1 MYLKKN
7 KVKTRKSRSFF
18 FSNGKAL
25 KQFIFKALFIIISIA
40 IFFLVIYK
48 AYYYSRNPID
58 IEHIPLIKKNDRCIK
73 RKFEQNDGLI
83 FSNQDKLI
91 YNSIKQKNEK
101 IYDSHSKSE
110 NITQDFS
117 HKQIFDIVQDIKRDN
132 MSIDENENSKSED
145 QEILDKTKIN
155 KSQSQNKTNSSSHQ
169 MPGIKSIFEL
179 LN

>member
-1 MYLKKN
+1 M
-7 KVKTRKSRSFF
+7 
-18 FSNGKAL
+18 
-25 KQFIFKALFIIISIA
+25 I
-40 IFFLVIYK
+40 IYK

-58 IEHIPLIKKNDRCIK
+58 IEHIPLIKKDDRCIK

-132 MSIDENENSKSED
+132 MSINENENSKSED
-145 QEILDKTKIN
+145 QEIVDKTNIN
-155 KSQSQNKTNSSSHQ
+155 INQSQNKSDHSSHQ
-169 MPGIKSIFEL
+169 KSSIKSIFEL